1 MKWSRLGDL
10 MATGHEFFWLR
21 ETEETEAAGPGS
33 LLSLEKNTTLCFS
46 QLLSKDNIDRTTETS
61 EYIVS
66 LLLPWLCIILVDL
79 AVHTH
84 VLRLFVLSGC

>member
-10 MATGHEFFWLR
+10 IATGHEFFWLR

-46 QLLSKDNIDRTTETS
+46 QLPSKDNIDLDLG
-61 EYIVS
+61 VH
-66 LLLPWLCIILVDL
+66 CILVVTL
-79 AVHTH
+79 AVYHP
-84 VLRLFVLSGC
+84 C